1 MDPIEHISTSQSSKG
16 AVSFSLH
23 DIFRVGAPLQKA
35 LAHVGGVQMLHTR
48 LDMRGTKLRNGTYM
62 VMSKDGHPQRIG
74 RTPGRPGVQT
84 RCERWCG
91 WATADVGRVASAI
104 SMRTPLTVMEMVWH
118 RVASRH
124 RARRCSRPGP
134 PCASSLGGAALD
146 RGRRPYGAPAFCA
159 PFR

>member
-84 RCERWCG
+84 RCERRCG
-91 WATADVGRVASAI
+91 WPTADVGRVA
-104 SMRTPLTVMEMVWH
+104 
-118 RVASRH
+118 
-124 RARRCSRPGP
+124 ARFELGP
-134 PCASSLGGAALD
+134 
-146 RGRRPYGAPAFCA
+146 
-159 PFR
+159 